1 MGKRHARAAAL
12 QYSSEAQEELR
23 QAESGYQTAEQT
35 RSLLESYLGQEGQV
49 SGTGQFGAYD
59 DPTLNPYTQR
69 YALDQ
74 QYAQETI
81 QNLRGLRHN
90 RDPFTSGYDQFRG
103 GISATDYWK
112 GFETQANDLMQQA
125 EDAARAGNF
134 EEADRLKKQAQ
145 DLIGGLGPRAQRG
158 YNLTTDARTAALQK
172 AGSAQ
177 GRIVGGLLKT
187 ARGFMDPESAES
199 QGFRRNL
206 TEGAERSIAAE
217 SRAAQRQIRDLG
229 MVRGAGRSATAQ
241 QAIASRSAEEFAAER
256 AQVHTQ
262 ANEFFQTFRL
272 SFAKDAVQTAQD
284 WVNNASGVRD
294 AYNDRIANVKGALSE
309 NSMKLADQFWAKYG
323 SDVAHERARKAGTFG
338 KVMGGI
344 GMAASIVGAFFTGG
358 ATLAALPGMAKMAS
372 GGGQEG

>member
-12 QYSSEAQEELR
+12 QNTTEAQEELR

-35 RSLLESYLGQEGQV
+35 RSLLESYLGQEEQV
-49 SGTGQFGAYD
+49 AGTGQYGSYD
-59 DPTLNPYTQR
+59 RPELNPYTQR
-69 YALDQ
+69 YQLDQ

-81 QNLRGLRHN
+81 SNVGRLRAN

-103 GISATDYWK
+103 GIGALDYWRK
-112 GFETQANDLMQQA
+112 FETEANELMQQA
-125 EDAARAGNF
+125 ENAARAGNM
-134 EEADRLKKQAQ
+134 EEADALKKQAQ
-145 DLIGGLGPRAQRG
+145 EMIGGLTAQAQRG

-187 ARGFMDPESAES
+187 ARGFMDPESSES
-199 QGFRRNL
+199 QGFRRSL

-217 SRAAQRQIRDLG
+217 SRQAQRQIRDLG

-241 QAIASRSAEEFAAER
+241 QAIAARSAEEFAAQR
-256 AQVHTQ
+256 AQVHTE
-262 ANEFFQTFRL
+262 ANQFFQTFRL
-272 SFAKDAVQTAQD
+272 GFAKDAVQTAQD

-294 AYNDRIANVKGALSE
+294 AYNDRVANMKGALSE

-323 SDVAHERARKAGTFG
+323 ADVAHERARKAGTFG

-344 GMAASIVGAFFTGG
+344 GMAAAIIGAPFTGG
-358 ATLAALPGMAKMAS
+358 ASLMAIPGIVQGS
-372 GGGQEG
+372 QGQQE